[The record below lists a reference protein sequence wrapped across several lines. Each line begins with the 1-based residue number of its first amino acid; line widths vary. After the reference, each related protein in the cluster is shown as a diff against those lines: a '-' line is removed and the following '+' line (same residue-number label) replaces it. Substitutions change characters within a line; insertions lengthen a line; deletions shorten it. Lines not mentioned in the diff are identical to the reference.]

1 MPDLASLGIKVTTDG
16 VQQAQSDLDKLAASG
31 DKAAASTDKLAKSSA
46 NASKA
51 YDGATYRQQT
61 ADLAKLAG
69 QIDPTIA
76 KLDQLDKQQAKL
88 TQFKKSGMIS
98 ADDFTSLSSAIDAAR
113 NKIAGVSDETAHFTL
128 NNANARRELG
138 LLAKDV
144 ATGQWGRLSQSF
156 TTLLGQS
163 GALGTLFSGIGLA
176 IAGVT
181 AEVVTFGLAANSASE
196 TTNKFNAALAQT
208 GNNIGISAD
217 GLSKFASQV
226 AGNNANISKA
236 NDVLIALAKNGKV
249 TGETFLSL
257 GQAALD
263 MSKLTGASAEDA
275 AKSVTTMFDGTA
287 SSAAKANE
295 QYHFLTLELYEQIDA
310 LEKEGDA
317 QGAVLVAANA
327 FHDAVS
333 PRLDDMKEKVTGIA
347 GAWDAVKTSFQNFS
361 QSFKNGAALIAGTAD
376 LQTRIFALQGK
387 KEAASTGDYN
397 GFGSTL
403 NTFLGAGLVDK
414 IPGAKQS
421 FSTDDQAE
429 LDRLQKQLADANA
442 KADKNAQDQQIQQ
455 TGITGQSLLDKYT
468 KQYETDEQKREDALI
483 SIHNAANKAIG
494 AALAKGDTDLVNK
507 IMAQEAEADANA
519 RASFAKKHTGTK
531 ADPLASLNSLTA
543 KAITQDS
550 LSNDDDTAQNKLL
563 KEQVNQL
570 QAITEAG
577 AKAIEKGADL
587 AKVQAEVATAV
598 AATND
603 YFSKQADILTQ
614 KDVAAM
620 AAYTAALDKQNEAL
634 QRQMDSQVAQ
644 VSMGDKEYAQQQKIN
659 DLYVKSADTIQ
670 KLNAQRS
677 APGANTSLIDQ
688 QIAAVE
694 ANTDKQ
700 VQIVKDGYAQMD
712 DAQSD
717 WLNGAK
723 KAYANYADNASNIA
737 GQVQGVFTDAFNGL
751 ADAFATFAT
760 TGKANFKD
768 LATSIIADLI
778 RIETRIAISKA
789 LQSMFG
795 GGQMT
800 GDQQSQ
806 LASGAGDFIDS
817 VIASAKGNVFTS
829 AGLSAYSG
837 TVVDKPTMFAFAK
850 GAGLMGE
857 AGPEAIL
864 PLTRG
869 PDGKLGVTTSSTNSG
884 GRNGPVSIN
893 QNIIVQGRMDRR
905 TSQQIATQSAREQ
918 RMAQSRNG

>member
-31 DKAAASTDKLAKSSA
+31 DKAATSTDKLAKSSA

-69 QIDPTIA
+69 QIDPTVA

-88 TQFKKSGMIS
+88 TQFRKSGMIS
-98 ADDFTSLSSAIDAAR
+98 ADDFTSLSGAIDAAR

-163 GALGTLFSGIGLA
+163 GALGALFSGIGVA
-176 IAGVT
+176 VIGAT
-181 AEVVTFGLAANSASE
+181 AEVGTFVLAANSASE

-208 GNNIGISAD
+208 GDNIGISAE
-217 GLSKFASQV
+217 GMSKFASQV
-226 AGNNANISKA
+226 AGNNANIGKA

-263 MSKLTGASAEDA
+263 MSRLTGESADDA
-275 AKSVTTMFDGTA
+275 AKSVTKMFDGTA

-333 PRLDDMKEKVTGIA
+333 PHLEDMKDKVTGIA
-347 GAWDAVKTSFQNFS
+347 GAWDAVKTSFQNFA
-361 QSFKNGAALIAGTAD
+361 QTFKNGAALIAGTAD
-376 LQTRIFALQGK
+376 IQTQIYALQGK

-397 GFGSTL
+397 GFGTTL

-442 KADKNAQDQQIQQ
+442 KSDKNAQDQQIQQ
-455 TGITGQSLLDKYT
+455 TGVTGQSLLDKYT

-519 RASFAKKHTGTK
+519 RASFAKKPRTK
-531 ADPLASLNSLTA
+531 ADPLESLNNLTA

-550 LSNDDDTAQNKLL
+550 LPTGDDTAQNKLL
-563 KEQVNQL
+563 KDQVNQL
-570 QAITEAG
+570 QAIAEAG

-587 AKVQAEVATAV
+587 AKVQAEVGTAV

-620 AAYTAALDKQNEAL
+620 AAYTAALDKQNDAL
-634 QRQMDSQVAQ
+634 QRQMDAQVAQ

-670 KLNAQRS
+670 KLQAQRS

-700 VQIVKDGYAQMD
+700 VKIVKDGYEQMD
-712 DAQSD
+712 AAQGD

-737 GQVQGVFTDAFNGL
+737 GQVQGVFTDVFNGL

-795 GGQMT
+795 GGSTMSA
-800 GDQQSQ
+800 DQQSQ

-829 AGLSAYSG
+829 ASLSAHSG
-837 TVVDKPTMFAFAK
+837 TIVDKPTMFAFAK

-864 PLTRG
+864 PLQRG
-869 PDGKLGVTTSSTNSG
+869 PDGKLGVTVSAATSAAK
-884 GRNGPVSIN
+884 NGPVSIN
-893 QNIIVQGRMDRR
+893 QNIIVQGRVDRR
-905 TSQQIATQSAREQ
+905 TTQQIATQSAREQ
-918 RMAQSRNG
+918 RMAQTRNA